1 MDPLFL
7 FLPLLLVMLVF
18 MWRSNRKRQEQ
29 MRQMQDRIV
38 VGAEVMTNTGLF
50 GTVVDRDEDE
60 QSVTLESTP
69 GTRLRVHSTTIAR
82 VIEPEVPDDASRLV
96 DAEAEPV
103 EEELFEQTD
112 PLEPDAERLEP
123 DVAPGDAVSEAA
135 AEEATQGEDEPGA
148 KPEGGNDPLDGSR

>member
-1 MDPLFL
+1 MDPILL

-38 VGAEVMTNTGLF
+38 IGAEVMTNTGLF
-50 GTVVDRDEDE
+50 GTIVDRDEDE

-96 DAEAEPV
+96 ADEAEPL
-103 EEELFEQTD
+103 EEELLEETD
-112 PLEPDAERLEP
+112 PLEPAAEGLEP
-123 DVAPGDAVSEAA
+123 DAVEGEAA
-135 AEEATQGEDEPGA
+135 AEAASEQASPGEDEPGA
-148 KPEGGNDPLDGSR
+148 RPEGGDHPLDGSR